1 MQFHMH
7 APNCTT
13 SFGIGMKKKKRK
25 EKKNEIGHISLEDTN
40 YRIWSKDRVN
50 SPN

>member
-25 EKKNEIGHISLEDTN
+25 KKKGNWPHLIRGH
-40 YRIWSKDRVN
+40 
-50 SPN
+50 